1 MNQAQSEAPQAKR
14 EPVEH
19 RQLGRVRV
27 DDYHWMKDPDWQKVL
42 RDPALLRADIRDY
55 LTAENVYTEQVLG
68 ATKDL
73 QEQLRAEMQARI
85 DPDDRSPP
93 TPDGEWDYYYRY
105 APEAE
110 HPIYARTKRS
120 GGAEQVLLD
129 ANSRAVGQDYFK
141 IIATMH
147 SPDHRLFAFAEDVQ
161 GSEVYRVWVMEI
173 ASGAMVGPAIEAC
186 TGDFCWSA
194 DSGHIFWIYRD
205 DHGRPTRVMRR
216 AIGRDF
222 DHLVYQENDPG
233 FFLGVKAAR
242 SGQAVFIDCGNQE
255 TSEAWFI
262 PGATP
267 DAAPILIEQRQA
279 GMRYEVDDWG
289 GRLIIRTN
297 DQAEDFRLMV
307 ADYARPARADWVELL
322 GHRAGRFVVEMAP
335 FARHLAVLVR
345 VKANT
350 EILLLDAQGAERR
363 IGFDEPAYVV
373 RIEDGFAFDTDM
385 LRFRYSSMTTPTQWF
400 DYDMA
405 SGDRL
410 LVKAQKILS
419 GHEPGDYVTTRLEI
433 AARDGVLVPVTLLH
447 RRDVAADGSAPL
459 LLYGYGAYGI
469 PTDPGFRAN
478 VLSLVDRGFVYVIA
492 HIRGGTELG
501 WGWFLAARGLRK
513 AVSFTDFID
522 VADGLIGRGMARAGH
537 IVGLGGS
544 AGGLLMGA
552 VLTMRPDLWAGIIA
566 AVPFVDVLNTMSDES
581 LPLTPP
587 EWPEWGNPLVD
598 DAAYDAIAAY
608 SPYDNIR
615 PLPYPAVLATGGLSD
630 PRVTYWEPAKF
641 VARLRAASTGTQPI
655 LLHME
660 MTAGHGGSAGR
671 FDALKQVAL
680 TYAFALWAVGLAE
693 VR

>member
-1 MNQAQSEAPQAKR
+1 MSAAPQAKR
-14 EPVEH
+14 APVTLT
-19 RQLGRVRV
+19 QLGRVRV
-27 DDYHWMKDPDWQKVL
+27 DEYAWMKDPDWQKVL
-42 RDPALLRADIRDY
+42 RDPSVLRADIRDY
-55 LTAENVYTEQVLG
+55 LDAENGYTETVLG
-68 ATKDL
+68 GTAALQAT
-73 QEQLRAEMQARI
+73 LRAEMEARI

-93 TPDGEWDYYYRY
+93 MDDGAWSYYYRY
-105 APEAE
+105 APGAE
-110 HPIYARTKRS
+110 HPIYARTPRA
-120 GGAEQVLLD
+120 GGAEQILLD
-129 ANSRAVGQDYFK
+129 ANVRAVGQDYFK
-141 IIATMH
+141 IIAAAH

-173 ASGAMVGPAIEAC
+173 ATGAMVGSAIEDC

-194 DSGHIFWIYRD
+194 CSQRIFWIYRD

-216 AIGRDF
+216 VVGRDF
-222 DHLVYQENDPG
+222 DQLVYQERDPG
-233 FFLGVKAAR
+233 FFLGVNAAS
-242 SGQAVFIDCGNQE
+242 SGRAIFIQCGNQE

-262 PGATP
+262 PGDAP
-267 DAAPILIEQRQA
+267 DAAPVLIEARRD
-279 GMRYEVDDWG
+279 GVRYEAVDWG

-297 DQAEDFRLMV
+297 DQADDFRLV
-307 ADYARPARADWVELL
+307 EASYAQPGRAHWRDVLAHE
-322 GHRAGRFVVEMAP
+322 AGRFIVDVVA
-335 FARHLAVLVR
+335 FADFLAVLVR
-345 VKANT
+345 VNANT
-350 EILLLDAQGAERR
+350 EILLVPRVGDVRR

-373 RIEDGFAFDTDM
+373 RIEEGFEFDTTI
-385 LRFRYSSMTTPTQWF
+385 LRFRYSSLTTPTQWF

-405 SGDRL
+405 RGERV
-410 LVKAQKILS
+410 LVKAQKIPS
-419 GHEPGDYVTTRLEI
+419 GHEPSDYVTTRIESV
-433 AARDGVLVPVTLLH
+433 ARDGTLVPVTLLH
-447 RRDVAADGSAPL
+447 RRDVRPDGAAPI

-469 PTDPGFRAN
+469 PTDPAFRAN

-492 HIRGGTELG
+492 HIRGGTERG
-501 WGWFLAARGLRK
+501 WNWFLAARGTRK

-522 VADGLIGRGMARAGH
+522 VAEDLIKRGMAQAGR

-566 AVPFVDVLNTMSDES
+566 AVPFVDVLNTMSDDT

-598 DAAYDAIAAY
+598 EAAYEAIAAY

-641 VARLRAASTGTQPI
+641 VAKLRAASTGTQPI

-660 MTAGHGGSAGR
+660 MKAGHGGSAGR

-680 TYAFALWAVGLAE
+680 TYAFALWAVGLA
-693 VR
+693 